1 MERLIRVKYC
11 KNGPIKYISHLNL
24 TQVFTRALRRAD
36 IPMVISGGFNPR
48 FRMSFG
54 PPLPLGI
61 SSTSEYLDIRVK
73 KKIEPEDLIYR
84 LNVVLPC
91 GLKVLQAKIIP
102 LPSDSLVKIISS
114 AFYIITLKLKKSVIN
129 LSKEDLD
136 QNKENL
142 NREILREEKVD
153 RELKD
158 LKKEIDKNIKG
169 FLNQEEIVIEKQTKK
184 GIKKI
189 NTRPA
194 IINMSVKKCQDQI
207 LEINLWL
214 NIGQEGN
221 LNPRYVVEAWLSN
234 SGYIFDIKQICR
246 DGLYIKNQEVIDY

>member
-1 MERLIRVKYC
+1 MEQLIRVKYC

-24 TQVFTRALRRAD
+24 AQVFTRALRRAD

-73 KKIEPEDLIYR
+73 EEIKPDELVDR
-84 LNVVLPC
+84 LNRVLPQ
-91 GLKVLQAKIIP
+91 GFKIVKAKIIP
-102 LPSDSLVKIISS
+102 LSSDSLVKVISS
-114 AFYIITLKLKKSVIN
+114 VFYIITLKLKKSVIN
-129 LSKEDLD
+129 LSKEDLS
-136 QNKENL
+136 QNREKP
-142 NREILREEKVD
+142 NREILREKKVD

-189 NTRPA
+189 SIRPA
-194 IINMSVKKCQDQI
+194 IINMSVKKCRGQI